1 MSDIWAVIPVKE
13 FNDAKHRLSG
23 LLSLPE
29 RRLLAE
35 TMLTD
40 MLTAVAGSPLLAGV
54 MIVTIDPHAR
64 ALGEKIGARI
74 VTAFQGA
81 VRM

>member
-1 MSDIWAVIPVKE
+1 MSDIWAVVPVKE
-13 FNDAKHRLSG
+13 LSGAKHRLSD
-23 LLSLPE
+23 LLSPPE

-40 MLTAVAGSPLLAGV
+40 VLDAVAGCRGLAGV
-54 MIVTIDPHAR
+54 VIVTLDPHAT

-74 VTAFQGA
+74 LT
-81 VRM
+81 